1 MVIPP
6 YGIVLA
12 PIADL
17 RAAPADESE
26 LVDQL
31 HYTEHVRV
39 LASRD
44 GWHYVQAEDHYVGW
58 IHGDAIEVMPGSHDG
73 RVVGRTLAPVYREA
87 DTSSQVIGHLP
98 AGTPLASRRSPY
110 VDGPWI
116 WENVRIRGERETALT
131 GYVSLDDAV
140 EIARLPH
147 RPPTADDLIATAE
160 AFIGV
165 PYLWGGTTGLG
176 IDCSGYVQQVYRLNG
191 LRLDRDAH
199 QQAMEGR
206 PVEVP
211 ARGDLIFFGTQSVT
225 HVGLATTERTFLN
238 NRQKGT
244 KVELSELGPG
254 WSVLAIRRYLP

>member
-1 MVIPP
+1 MVVPP
-6 YGIVLA
+6 HALVHA
-12 PIADL
+12 PVADL
-17 RAAPADESE
+17 RAEPRDDAE

-31 HYTEHVRV
+31 HYFETARV
-39 LASRD
+39 LGSRG
-44 GWHYVQAEDHYVGW
+44 GWHYVEAEDHYFGW
-58 IHGDAIEVMPGSHDG
+58 IRADLVEVMPGSRDG
-73 RVVGRTLAPVYREA
+73 RLVGRTLAPIYREA
-87 DTSSQVIGHLP
+87 DTSSDVIGHLP
-98 AGTPLASRRSPY
+98 AGTSLASRQTPAA
-110 VDGPWI
+110 DGPWVWVI
-116 WENVRIRGERETALT
+116 ARCGDGHPGR

-140 EIARLPH
+140 EVGALPH

-206 PVEVP
+206 PVDVP
-211 ARGDLIFFGTQSVT
+211 APGDLIFFGAQSVT
-225 HVGLATTERTFLN
+225 HVGLATGERTFLN
-238 NRQKGT
+238 NRQAGT

-254 WSVLAIRRYLP
+254 WNVLAIRRYLL